1 MLCKQMPLCGIARL
15 TLQEPAREIDIKME
29 VRCMAQLIPRQAVPA
44 LEVQTVGNG
53 AWRLKD
59 ESPENFTLIVFYRGL
74 HCPICRRY
82 LLELQGCLDEFQ
94 KLGVGAVAIS
104 SDSEERAIE
113 TKREWKLD
121 KLTIGY
127 GLSIE
132 NGRDWGLFVSTA
144 RNEKEPDL
152 FIEPGL
158 FLVRP
163 DGTLYASVV
172 NTMPFARP
180 SFKQLI
186 ESITF
191 IIDRDYPARGEVI

>member
-1 MLCKQMPLCGIARL
+1 
-15 TLQEPAREIDIKME
+15 
-29 VRCMAQLIPRQAVPA
+29 MAQLIPRRAVPA
-44 LEVQTVGNG
+44 LKVQTVGNG
-53 AWRLKD
+53 VWQLKD
-59 ESPENFTLIVFYRGL
+59 QSPENFTLIVFYRGL

-82 LLELQGCLDEFQ
+82 LLELQDCLEAFQ
-94 KLGVGAVAIS
+94 NLGVEVIALS
-104 SDSEERAIE
+104 SDPEERAVE

-121 KLTIGY
+121 NLTIGY
-127 GLSIE
+127 GLSIGK
-132 NGRDWGLFVSTA
+132 GREWGLFVSTA
-144 RNEKEPDL
+144 RNESEPDL

-163 DGTLYASVV
+163 DGTLYASIV

-191 IIDRDYPARGEVI
+191 IVERDYPARGEVI